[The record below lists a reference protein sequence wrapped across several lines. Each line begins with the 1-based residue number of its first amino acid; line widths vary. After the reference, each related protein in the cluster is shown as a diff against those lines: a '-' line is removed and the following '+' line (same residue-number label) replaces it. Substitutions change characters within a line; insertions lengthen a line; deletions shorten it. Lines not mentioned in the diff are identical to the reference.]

1 MTDAEVDA
9 KFRALASRVLP
20 GGKIE
25 AALQLLWK
33 FDEAANLDAIFET
46 LEFGARS

>member
-1 MTDAEVDA
+1 MDLVWDPSQIGSE
-9 KFRALASRVLP
+9 FASW
-20 GGKIE
+20 GSK
-25 AALQLLWK
+25 WKK